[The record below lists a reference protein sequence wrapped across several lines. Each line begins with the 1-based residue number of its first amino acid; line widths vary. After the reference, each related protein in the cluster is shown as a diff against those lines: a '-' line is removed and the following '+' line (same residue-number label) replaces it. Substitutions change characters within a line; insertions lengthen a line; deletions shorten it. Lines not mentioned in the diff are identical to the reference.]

1 MKKFISGLYEVMSS
15 LMTAIIAIVLIF
27 IFAFRLIGVSGRSME
42 NTLRDNDWLL
52 ISAPKTEYEYKD
64 IIICADLNDLNEP
77 IVKRVIGKSGQ
88 WVSVNYD
95 DGHVYVG
102 DSPEEMKRLDE
113 PYIAETISG
122 RKVDDTHDYPVQVP
136 EGHVFVMGDNRN
148 NSTDSRSYMVG
159 FVETKYILGK
169 ALGRVMP
176 FGSWNIYANAG

>member
-1 MKKFISGLYEVMSS
+1 MKKVITGLYEVMSS
-15 LMTAIIAIVLIF
+15 LLTAIIAIVLIF

-42 NTLRDNDWLL
+42 NTLHDSDWLL

-77 IVKRVIGKSGQ
+77 IVKRVIAKPGQ
-88 WVSVNYD
+88 WITVNYD
-95 DGHVYVG
+95 DGFVYVG
-102 DSPEEMKRLDE
+102 DTPDELTRLEE

-122 RKVDDTHDYPVQVP
+122 RKVDDINEYPIQVP
-136 EGHVFVMGDNRN
+136 AGHVFVMGDNRN

-169 ALGRVMP
+169 AIGRLMP
-176 FGSWNIYANAG
+176 FGSWKIYANAE